1 MGDVKKSSDF
11 QIIIYSSLFIICLE
25 LFFLKLGQLFFP
37 ITNTLPLLFTGIILN
52 INSFLVVVIIT
63 NFFFYITSV
72 FEFNFLGIVLSQKL
86 FLNFVFISF
95 VTFFFIYLLNL
106 KKKLKIED
114 EKILIS
120 FNVFLILLLIL
131 FNFFYFYKLEHLE
144 LKKSLLELSQNFKIN
159 SVDPKLSISEQIIE
173 DVIKIIPAV
182 YFFNFLIFFV
192 INIYLSDFLTKKLKI
207 TSNYVLNNRMFNV
220 SNSFFIF
227 FNFFFLSAI
236 FFTHQIKFY
245 ILSIAILMSFLIF
258 SQGFKIFLK
267 KINDLDINFFVKIL
281 IIFLLFYFFGI
292 YIFLIIFIAGYFVSL
307 ANVFNK
313 KI

>member
-1 MGDVKKSSDF
+1 MGDIKKSSDF

-63 NFFFYITSV
+63 NFFFYVTSV

>member
-1 MGDVKKSSDF
+1 MGDIKKSSDF

>member
-1 MGDVKKSSDF
+1 MGDIKKSSDF

-63 NFFFYITSV
+63 NFFFYVTSV

-159 SVDPKLSISEQIIE
+159 SVDQKLSISEQIIE
-173 DVIKIIPAV
+173 DIIKIIPAV
-182 YFFNFLIFFV
+182 YFFNFLVFFV

-207 TSNYVLNNRMFNV
+207 ASNYVLNSKMFNV

-227 FNFFFLSAI
+227 FNFFFVSAI
-236 FFTHQIKFY
+236 FLTHEIKFY
-245 ILSIAILMSFLIF
+245 TLSITILMSFLIF

-267 KINDLDINFFVKIL
+267 KFNDLNINFFVKML

-292 YIFLIIFIAGYFVSL
+292 YMFLIIFVTGYFVSL
-307 ANVFNK
+307 ANAFKK

>member
-1 MGDVKKSSDF
+1 MK
-11 QIIIYSSLFIICLE
+11 
-25 LFFLKLGQLFFP
+25 
-37 ITNTLPLLFTGIILN
+37 
-52 INSFLVVVIIT
+52 
-63 NFFFYITSV
+63 
-72 FEFNFLGIVLSQKL
+72 
-86 FLNFVFISF
+86 
-95 VTFFFIYLLNL
+95 
-106 KKKLKIED
+106 
-114 EKILIS
+114 KILIS

-236 FFTHQIKFY
+236 FFTHQIKVLY
-245 ILSIAILMSFLIF
+245 IKYCHTNEFFNFF
-258 SQGFKIFLK
+258 SGFQNFFK

>member
-1 MGDVKKSSDF
+1 MGDIKKSSDF

-63 NFFFYITSV
+63 NFFFYVTSV

-281 IIFLLFYFFGI
+281 IIFLLFYFF
-292 YIFLIIFIAGYFVSL
+292 
-307 ANVFNK
+307 
-313 KI
+313 

>member
-1 MGDVKKSSDF
+1 MGEIKKSSNF
-11 QIIIYSSLFIICLE
+11 QSIIYSSLFIVCLE
-25 LFFLKLGQLFFP
+25 LFFLKLGQFFFP

-52 INSFLVVVIIT
+52 INSFLVVVIVT

-72 FEFNFLGIVLSQKL
+72 FELNFLGIILSQKL
-86 FLNFVFISF
+86 FLNFIFISF

-106 KKKLKIED
+106 KKKLKIDD
-114 EKILIS
+114 EKVFIS
-120 FNVFLILLLIL
+120 FNIFLIVLLIL

-144 LKKSLLELSQNFKIN
+144 LKKSLLELSQNFIIN
-159 SVDPKLSISEQIIE
+159 STDQKISISEQIIE
-173 DVIKIIPAV
+173 DIIKIIPAV
-182 YFFNFLIFFV
+182 YFFNFLMFFV

-207 TSNYVLNNRMFNV
+207 TSNYVFNNRMFNV
-220 SNSFFIF
+220 PNSFFIF
-227 FNFFFLSAI
+227 LNLFFLSAI
-236 FFTHQIKFY
+236 FLTHEIKFY
-245 ILSIAILMSFLIF
+245 TLSIAIIMSFLIF

-307 ANVFNK
+307 VNAFNK
-313 KI
+313 KV

>member
-1 MGDVKKSSDF
+1 MGDIKKSSDF

-192 INIYLSDFLTKKLKI
+192 FNFFLSDFLTKKLKI